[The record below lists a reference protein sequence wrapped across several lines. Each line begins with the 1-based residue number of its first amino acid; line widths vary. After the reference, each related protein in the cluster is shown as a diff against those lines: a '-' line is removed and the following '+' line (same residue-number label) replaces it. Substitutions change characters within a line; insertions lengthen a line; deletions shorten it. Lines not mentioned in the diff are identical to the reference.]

1 MIIKLPGL
9 TCGQDQC
16 TDPSHIGQ
24 WCACSRKLIPVGA
37 LAIWQ
42 DGVTHRVEGCEAD
55 Q

>member
-1 MIIKLPGL
+1 MSGAN
-9 TCGQDQC
+9 
-16 TDPSHIGQ
+16 

>member
-1 MIIKLPGL
+1 V
-9 TCGQDQC
+9 TA
-16 TDPSHIGQ
+16 H
-24 WCACSRKLIPVGA
+24 WCHCLAKLIPVGA